1 MSLAVVGTDTGVG
14 KTVVSALILARYGGA
29 VLDGMGPAARRPGGG
44 DPNGPPARLAYWKP
58 ISTGAERDRD
68 SIFVRTRVGDLADV
82 LDETY
87 RFNPPVS
94 PHLAAQRAGVEIE
107 MERLVS
113 TWQTI
118 RAVPGRHLL
127 VEGIGG
133 ALVPLNAK
141 GVYLADFIGKLRVP
155 VLVIARTALG
165 TINHTLLTLEALRK
179 RRMSPVGVVLNGP
192 PRAGTREAIEEFGK
206 TRVIDEVG
214 PLVGGENPSRAA
226 IISAAPAFDAAGIL
240 AEYLATPAGAADG

>member
-29 VLDGMGPAARRPGGG
+29 VLDGSGPAARRPGTL
-44 DPNGPPARLAYWKP
+44 DPNAAPARLAYWKP

-82 LDETY
+82 LEETY
-87 RFNPPVS
+87 RFNPPLS
-94 PHLAAQRAGVEIE
+94 PHLAAQKAGVEIE

-113 TWQTI
+113 AWQTI
-118 RAVPGRHLL
+118 RAVPRRQLL

-133 ALVPLNAK
+133 VLVPLNGK
-141 GVYLADFIGKLRVP
+141 GEFVVDFVAKLRIP
-155 VLVIARTALG
+155 VLVVARTALG
-165 TINHTLLTLEALRK
+165 TINHTLLTIEALRK
-179 RRMSPVGVVLNGP
+179 RKISPVGVVLNGP
-192 PRAGTREAIEEFGK
+192 PRAGTREAIEEFAK
-206 TRVIDEVG
+206 ARVIDEVG

-226 IISAAPAFDAAGIL
+226 IISAAPAFDAAGFL
-240 AEYLATPAGAADG
+240 AEYFAAPAGAADG